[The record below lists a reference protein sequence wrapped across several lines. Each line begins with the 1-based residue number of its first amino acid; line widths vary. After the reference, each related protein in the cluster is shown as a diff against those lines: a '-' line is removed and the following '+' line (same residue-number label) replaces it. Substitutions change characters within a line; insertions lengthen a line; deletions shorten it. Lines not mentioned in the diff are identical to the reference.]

1 AATVQN
7 WKWERILPELR
18 SENMKET
25 IVWSVLFVLGLVMVL
40 FRMDISRY
48 LSDITALLVT
58 GSILSVFSGAGMLME
73 WYKDKQ

>member
-1 AATVQN
+1 
-7 WKWERILPELR
+7 
-18 SENMKET
+18 MKET

-58 GSILSVFSGAGMLME
+58 GSILSVFSGAGMLMK
-73 WYKDKQ
+73 WYKEKQ

>member
-1 AATVQN
+1 
-7 WKWERILPELR
+7 
-18 SENMKET
+18 MKKT

-48 LSDITALLVT
+48 LSDKTALLVT
-58 GSILSVFSGAGMLME
+58 GSILSVFSGAGMLMK

>member
-1 AATVQN
+1 
-7 WKWERILPELR
+7 
-18 SENMKET
+18 MKET
-25 IVWSVLFVLGLVMVL
+25 IVWSVLFALGLVMVL

-48 LSDITALLVT
+48 LSDITGLLVT

>member
-1 AATVQN
+1 MERFICAGIGDGTVPNGYQ
-7 WKWERILPELR
+7 P
-18 SENMKET
+18 
-25 IVWSVLFVLGLVMVL
+25 
-40 FRMDISRY
+40 D

>member
-1 AATVQN
+1 
-7 WKWERILPELR
+7 
-18 SENMKET
+18 MKKT
-25 IVWSVLFVLGLVMVL
+25 IVWSVLFVLGLVMAL

-73 WYKDKQ
+73 RYKDKQ